1 MAALTS
7 LPADLLFM
15 ITSYLGNQKDIL
27 NLASTTRAL
36 YALLYTH
43 AFTSLRLDD
52 ESHYQLTRLTH
63 VLATNPECA
72 RAVRILQFEPSVSHE
87 PSDVPVEEHV
97 KYDGGVIRPI
107 LERLVSALVYPSDAT
122 KKKKDTNN
130 NANENADATV
140 AKWEA
145 SLKEGNEIDLWVALA
160 LSLVPGVEELSLTFS
175 YGSFYIRKLVS
186 AVTLVGPDGQE
197 PPFNLSRLRTLSA
210 RWCDT
215 ENGVPSSYIL
225 PFFRLPSLREFNGVC
240 ITDGRPEDEH
250 DLRGDGPPKDEGY
263 YHYEEDYQPYPEYE
277 DDPEEYFRRYPGD
290 EGFSD
295 VTHITLSDSN
305 SEKGFPDLIRACRRL
320 VSFSYEHGELGGGL
334 GWLAPKRFYGSLCRH
349 KDWLEDLTIGYD
361 AWASGYGHP
370 LESEFIGSFKDFK
383 VLKRLR
389 VRGANILGR
398 DRKMPFDLLPPSLE
412 SLLIEQFAAENDQ
425 NLIEQLR
432 ELRSVVQSQCP
443 DLISLRVESYQGET
457 QPQEDGWPRYLDRI
471 TSCAIE
477 LVDCA

>member
-215 ENGVPSSYIL
+215 ENGVRYRERRALLIHPPLL
-225 PFFRLPSLREFNGVC
+225 P
-240 ITDGRPEDEH
+240 T
-250 DLRGDGPPKDEGY
+250 
-263 YHYEEDYQPYPEYE
+263 
-277 DDPEEYFRRYPGD
+277 
-290 EGFSD
+290 
-295 VTHITLSDSN
+295 
-305 SEKGFPDLIRACRRL
+305 A
-320 VSFSYEHGELGGGL
+320 
-334 GWLAPKRFYGSLCRH
+334 LAPR
-349 KDWLEDLTIGYD
+349 IQ
-361 AWASGYGHP
+361 
-370 LESEFIGSFKDFK
+370 
-383 VLKRLR
+383 
-389 VRGANILGR
+389 RGVHHRRATGR
-398 DRKMPFDLLPPSLE
+398 R
-412 SLLIEQFAAENDQ
+412 A
-425 NLIEQLR
+425 
-432 ELRSVVQSQCP
+432 
-443 DLISLRVESYQGET
+443 
-457 QPQEDGWPRYLDRI
+457 
-471 TSCAIE
+471 
-477 LVDCA
+477 